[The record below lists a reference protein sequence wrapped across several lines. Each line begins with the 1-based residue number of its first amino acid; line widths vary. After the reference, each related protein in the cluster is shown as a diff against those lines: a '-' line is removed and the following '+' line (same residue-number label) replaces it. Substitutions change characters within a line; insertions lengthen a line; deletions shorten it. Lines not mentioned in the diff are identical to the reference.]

1 MVLCRCSK
9 NVANNIHMTGYGA
22 EVFPKTGGFTMNSRQ
37 ISELPL
43 HLDLK
48 NYLMRCTERHED
60 GGKQK
65 NRLV

>member
-1 MVLCRCSK
+1 
-9 NVANNIHMTGYGA
+9 MTGYGA
-22 EVFPKTGGFTMNSRQ
+22 EVFPKTEGFTLNSRQ